1 MPNYILKN
9 VVWMDD
15 NINDI
20 LHIEDGWQYKWYI
33 TYWIIET
40 FNTPMIM
47 N

>member
-20 LHIEDGWQYKWYI
+20 LHIEDDDNI
-33 TYWIIET
+33 NDILHIE
-40 FNTPMIM
+40 
-47 N
+47 